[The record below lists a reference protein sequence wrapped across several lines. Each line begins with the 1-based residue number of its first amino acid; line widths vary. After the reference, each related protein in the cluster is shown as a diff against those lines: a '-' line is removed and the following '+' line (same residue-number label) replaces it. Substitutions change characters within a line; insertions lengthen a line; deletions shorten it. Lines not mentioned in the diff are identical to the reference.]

1 MTTVATIEAR
11 MTSSRLPGKVL
22 LEANGKPLLGHL
34 VQRLKAVPSIDKIC
48 LATTTNSTDD
58 VLVDFAYKENI
69 SVYRGSESDV
79 LSRVVGAAESV
90 GATIIVEITGDC
102 PIIDPEIVEQAIRI
116 FHCNNLDYVSNAKVL
131 SWPVGMDVQVF
142 SLSTLKRSQSMTS
155 DPIDQEHVASHIR
168 RHPEIFSHLNIVA
181 PPSTHWPELGLTLD
195 ERDDYLLIKTII
207 EYFGD
212 DNPLFSCKDVVD
224 ILRSHPEWIAIN
236 DHVGRKGDE

>member
-102 PIIDPEIVEQAIRI
+102 PIID
-116 FHCNNLDYVSNAKVL
+116 C
-131 SWPVGMDVQVF
+131 
-142 SLSTLKRSQSMTS
+142 
-155 DPIDQEHVASHIR
+155 
-168 RHPEIFSHLNIVA
+168 
-181 PPSTHWPELGLTLD
+181 
-195 ERDDYLLIKTII
+195 
-207 EYFGD
+207 
-212 DNPLFSCKDVVD
+212 
-224 ILRSHPEWIAIN
+224 
-236 DHVGRKGDE
+236 